1 MLSTQISNSPDVEL
15 IRSIDQLREGEA
27 SLQRLYSRLDSQPSA
42 MRSTF
47 RICLKNLSR
56 RADEVERLLPR
67 E

>member
-1 MLSTQISNSPDVEL
+1 MLTAQTSNTHDLEL
-15 IRSIDQLREGEA
+15 MRSIDQLRQGEA

-47 RICLKNLSR
+47 RICLASLAK